1 MTNQAT
7 VIQGLS
13 AILARLAP
21 LARAM
26 VLAACAWAVAAG
38 ALAQTVAEP
47 SQLVEARR
55 LYNLGRYEAA
65 IAAAEQAAQI
75 ATFHN
80 PALLVLGR
88 ARLERYRQT
97 AEPDELRVARDDLRG
112 VDASRLDA
120 RDRLELVVG
129 LGQALYLDGHFRAAA
144 EVFSGAVDHA
154 STLGP
159 GARDQ
164 LLDWWATALERDAQ
178 TRSPADRPPFY
189 DRIVTQME
197 QELKKDA
204 GASSASYWL
213 AAALRLRGDLD
224 RAWDAAL
231 AGWVRSQLAR
241 DRGAALRPDLDLLMR
256 DGIIPDRAR
265 KAANGGTDPE
275 QIAGAMT
282 VEWEQFKEK
291 WRDR

>member
-1 MTNQAT
+1 
-7 VIQGLS
+7 V
-13 AILARLAP
+13 
-21 LARAM
+21 
-26 VLAACAWAVAAG
+26 CAWALATG
-38 ALAQTVAEP
+38 SLAQPLAEP
-47 SQLVEARR
+47 AQLVDARR
-55 LYNLGRYEAA
+55 LYNQGRYEAA

-75 ATFHN
+75 ASFRN

-88 ARLERYRQT
+88 ARLERFRQT
-97 AEPDELRVARDDLRG
+97 AEPAELRVARDDLRR

-129 LGQALYLDGHFRAAA
+129 LGQALFLDSHYRAAA

-154 STLGP
+154 SALGP
-159 GARDQ
+159 AARDQ

-178 TRSPADRPPFY
+178 TRAPADRPPFY
-189 DRIVTQME
+189 DRIVSQME
-197 QELKKDA
+197 QELRKDA

-231 AGWVRSQLAR
+231 AGWVRCQLAR

-265 KAANGGTDPE
+265 KTANGGADPE
-275 QIAGAMT
+275 QIAAGLTA
-282 VEWEQFKEK
+282 EWEQFKER
-291 WRDR
+291 WR

>member
-1 MTNQAT
+1 MVAHLENPGRL
-7 VIQGLS
+7 VGL
-13 AILARLAP
+13 AL
-21 LARAM
+21 
-26 VLAACAWAVAAG
+26 CAWALAG
-38 ALAQTVAEP
+38 SASAQAVNEP
-47 SQLVEARR
+47 TQLTEARR

-65 IAAAEQAAQI
+65 ISAAEQVAEQGA
-75 ATFHN
+75 FRN
-80 PALLVLGR
+80 PAVLVLGR

-97 AEPDELRVARDDLRG
+97 AEAEELREARDELRS

-129 LGQALYLDGHFRAAA
+129 LGQALYLDSYFRAAA
-144 EVFSGAVDHA
+144 EVFSGALDNA
-154 STLGP
+154 GMLGP

-178 TRSPADRPPFY
+178 TRLPAERAAFY

-204 GASSASYWL
+204 GAASASYWL
-213 AAALRLRGDLD
+213 ASALRLRGDLD

-231 AGWVRSQLAR
+231 AGWVRGQLAR
-241 DRGAALRPDLDLLMR
+241 DRGAALRPDLDQLMR

-265 KAANGGTDPE
+265 KLAIGGQDAE
-275 QIAGAMT
+275 QVAT
-282 VEWEQFKEK
+282 SLTTEWDQFKEK
-291 WRDR
+291 WAR